1 MKMKMKEQGGGVGL
15 ESLELWSGGGDENN
29 SLCVPLN
36 RKGEGCN

>member
-1 MKMKMKEQGGGVGL
+1 MKEQGGGVGL
-15 ESLELWSGGGDENN
+15 ESWSCGVGEGDENN